1 MLFKVVLRSA
11 HLKVDLGGFIFNL
24 PEGEE
29 QGGVCTDFPRP
40 AMGRSKLVERGI
52 AHTPGIQE

>member
-24 PEGEE
+24 P
-29 QGGVCTDFPRP
+29 GGG
-40 AMGRSKLVERGI
+40 AGR
-52 AHTPGIQE
+52 